1 MRSRA
6 EAAAA
11 SLGDVLG
18 DETGEM
24 SAIAVDRGAASG
36 SGSGSGSAPAA
47 TGESTSIAVGSGVAF
62 FAVDVLADRRARWDE
77 PFDAVD
83 SFADSFADDS
93 GCDSGCGPAPFAAR
107 IRRDSLVVVAFTGVA
122 AAFTGVLDFAT
133 DLNAVPGVSP
143 AVAYSALSS
152 SVAPSSTDGGS
163 VGKGVPPARLA
174 APMADLPVA
183 GVFATRLEDP
193 GIAPLWER
201 GVSTRVAEVAPGVRA
216 ALAADLTADGG
227 FSLACSAVTSAAA
240 CFAAALVCAL
250 SRSATGVLRP
260 AVCALSNQASG
271 CTSAASPT
279 SKS

>member
-1 MRSRA
+1 M
-6 EAAAA
+6 
-11 SLGDVLG
+11 
-18 DETGEM
+18 
-24 SAIAVDRGAASG
+24 
-36 SGSGSGSAPAA
+36 
-47 TGESTSIAVGSGVAF
+47 
-62 FAVDVLADRRARWDE
+62 
-77 PFDAVD
+77 
-83 SFADSFADDS
+83 
-93 GCDSGCGPAPFAAR
+93 
-107 IRRDSLVVVAFTGVA
+107 
-122 AAFTGVLDFAT
+122 DFAT

-271 CTSAASPT
+271 CASAASPT

>member
-1 MRSRA
+1 MA
-6 EAAAA
+6 
-11 SLGDVLG
+11 
-18 DETGEM
+18 
-24 SAIAVDRGAASG
+24 
-36 SGSGSGSAPAA
+36 
-47 TGESTSIAVGSGVAF
+47 
-62 FAVDVLADRRARWDE
+62 
-77 PFDAVD
+77 
-83 SFADSFADDS
+83 
-93 GCDSGCGPAPFAAR
+93 
-107 IRRDSLVVVAFTGVA
+107 
-122 AAFTGVLDFAT
+122 GVLDSAT

-152 SVAPSSTDGGS
+152 SSVAPSSTGGS
-163 VGKGVPPARLA
+163 VGNGVPPARLA
-174 APMADLPVA
+174 AMADLPVA

-216 ALAADLTADGG
+216 AFAADLTADGG

-271 CTSAASPT
+271 CASAASPT